1 MMRNLVGTAFSHGPC
16 DIGFPQGCNSPS
28 TVRDEAR
35 EIETFRQQRMA
46 PPSAYSIFRNEVHE
60 FGALHTAQN
69 ATSSAEVA
77 RGVAVTE
84 TI

>member
-1 MMRNLVGTAFSHGPC
+1 MRDLGGPAFSPGPC

-28 TVRDEAR
+28 TVRDEGR

-46 PPSAYSIFRNEVHE
+46 PPSAYSIFRNEVNE
-60 FGALHTAQN
+60 FGALHAARN
-69 ATSSAEVA
+69 ATTSAAVA
-77 RGVAVTE
+77 RGVAATE